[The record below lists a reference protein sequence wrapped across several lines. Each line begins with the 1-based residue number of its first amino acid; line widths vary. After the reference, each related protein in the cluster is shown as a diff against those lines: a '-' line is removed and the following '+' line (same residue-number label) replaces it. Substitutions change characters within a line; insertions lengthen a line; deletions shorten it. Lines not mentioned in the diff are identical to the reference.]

1 MARSARSKPAT
12 VLIVEN
18 EAIVRLELADW
29 LAERGLIVLQA
40 DGADE
45 AIALLDAHP
54 EVKLLL
60 TDITMPGSMDG
71 ARLAHHVRGRWPP
84 VKIIV
89 MSGLI
94 DAHLPELPADSIVV
108 SKPFRHEE
116 LWPSMAYLAND
127 NSPRSSGRRA
137 APPR

>member
-1 MARSARSKPAT
+1 MAQSARPEPAT
-12 VLIVEN
+12 VLVVEN
-18 EAIVRLELADW
+18 EAIVRIELADW

-94 DAHLPELPADSIVV
+94 DAHLPELPADSVV
-108 SKPFRHEE
+108 VAKPFRHEE
-116 LWPSMAYLAND
+116 LWPSIAYLAND
-127 NSPRSSGRRA
+127 NSLTPGSRA
-137 APPR
+137 ASFR